1 LIASAAGIERDFSA
15 ITPASTDACA
25 GKDGT
30 PLYCTTAIPAF
41 ANVLA
46 RSLDPVKSS
55 PIQPSNIVPNHLIPI
70 RFKSKLPF
78 GQVKPAFRRFAAYH
92 ANRQLPA

>member
-15 ITPASTDACA
+15 ITPASTDASA
-25 GKDGT
+25 GTDGT

-55 PIQPSNIVPNHLIPI
+55 PIQPSNIVLNHPLKNK
-70 RFKSKLPF
+70 FKN
-78 GQVKPAFRRFAAYH
+78 AFRRFAAYH
-92 ANRQLPA
+92 ANR

>member
-25 GKDGT
+25 GRDGT
-30 PLYCTTAIPAF
+30 PLYCTTFIPAF

-55 PIQPSNIVPNHLIPI
+55 PIQPSNIASNHLFIINSEMPSGFLQHIMPI
-70 RFKSKLPF
+70 GNYQHEVGL
-78 GQVKPAFRRFAAYH
+78 
-92 ANRQLPA
+92 

>member
-15 ITPASTDACA
+15 ITPASTDDAA
-25 GKDGT
+25 GADGT

-55 PIQPSNIVPNHLIPI
+55 PIQPSNIAPNHL
-70 RFKSKLPF
+70 
-78 GQVKPAFRRFAAYH
+78 FRL
-92 ANRQLPA
+92 NS